1 MNHHALVA
9 AATRLADLAVDMLTD
24 SPLVYFQ
31 CSEAEAIAAVV
42 RATGREDLADQLID
56 AHADCDDDPG
66 DQHHRIYLAHVAQA
80 RAAYAAQEADAARR

>member
-1 MNHHALVA
+1 MNHNALHEA
-9 AATRLADLAVDMLTD
+9 AEQLAELAEGMLIE

-42 RATGREDLADQLID
+42 RATGRADLADQLID

-66 DQHHRIYLAHVAQA
+66 DQHHHIYLAHVAQA
-80 RAAYAAQEADAARR
+80 RAEYAAHEAARR